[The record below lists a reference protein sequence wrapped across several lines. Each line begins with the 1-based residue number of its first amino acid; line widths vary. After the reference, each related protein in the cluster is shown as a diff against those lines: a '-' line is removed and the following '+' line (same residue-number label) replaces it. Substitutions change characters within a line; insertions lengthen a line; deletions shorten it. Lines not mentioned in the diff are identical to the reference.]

1 MRRARWLS
9 LILLSCLAL
18 APSPATAADPLS
30 GEPAGALILYD
41 SAPPYG
47 WAGELHAVHIA
58 NLLGH
63 FPLESTIEPVEGYS
77 AGEIED
83 YAVTFYIGDA
93 YDNPLPEA
101 FLSDVMATE
110 RVVCWFKYNLWQIA
124 WDEDYYWD
132 PAFTF
137 RYGFQFDGM
146 DATGFS
152 EIHYKGESLVKN
164 LWDPDMGTT
173 LILDPEQ
180 AEVKAVA
187 YRPDTYPGGE
197 ASSPYVV
204 HSGNLWYFA
213 DTPLTYVSEEDR
225 YLVLCDLLHDI
236 VGIDHVP
243 SRRALIRIEDV
254 DSTCDPADLTGIA
267 DYLYSQN
274 VPFQVAVIPVYANPL
289 GEENGGVAEEIRLSE
304 SPDVVSALQYM
315 VARGGQII
323 LHGYTHQYD
332 ATPNPYNGLTGDD
345 CEFFLSSWN
354 EEDGYT
360 ELIGPVPEDSV
371 AWVNDRID
379 RGLSELSAC
388 GLSPVA
394 WEVPHYVASAL
405 DYVEFGRR
413 FDLNS
418 GRILYFSS
426 STPDFL
432 GQFYPYPIEQDI
444 YGQRVMPENLG
455 NVEPLPFFDYPAR
468 LPADIVNAAEKNRVV
483 RDAWASSYF
492 HPYLH
497 LRHLKKVVEGIKN
510 LGYIYTSMPPLSAD
524 AGPDKTIVAEGSA
537 TLAGSASDGTP
548 PYSYSWSPT
557 TGLDDPTE
565 AQPTAS
571 PEYTTTYTLT
581 VTDDRGQTAGDL
593 VTVTVLPPV
602 VAEAGPDET
611 IAAGD
616 GVMLNGSASGGVP
629 PYTYSWSP
637 IAGLSDASASQPIA
651 SPASTTTYT
660 LTVIDDYGQTDTDT
674 VTVTVATAV
683 VAEAGSDGLI
693 VFGGSSVLEGSASG
707 GVPPYSYSWSP
718 GTGLNDSNIDQPTAS
733 PTGTTTYTLTVIDD
747 LGQTDSD
754 TVTVTVATAAVADA
768 GSDSIIASGG
778 STALEGSASGGAPPY
793 SYSWSPTAGLDE
805 PTESQPAASPTI
817 TTEYTLTVTDDLG
830 QTDTDSVTVTVA
842 SAVVAEAGSGGTI
855 ASGGSTVLHGSASGG
870 LPPYSYSWSPGAGLN
885 APNIAEPV
893 ASPTG
898 TTTYTLTVTDD
909 LGQSDTDTVMVTVA
923 PPAVAG
929 AGPDR
934 TIPSGGSSALQG
946 AASGG
951 LPPYSYSWSPA
962 TGLDDPA
969 KAQPTASPASTTIYT
984 LTVTDD
990 LGQTDTDTV
999 TVTVVPPVVAE
1010 AGPSKTIAAGG
1021 QTTLQGSVS
1030 GGLSPYTYSWS
1041 PSTGLND
1048 PNIAQPTASPTDTAT
1063 YMLTVTDDLDQTDTD
1078 TVTVTVATAVAAEA
1092 GSDTTIASG
1101 ESTTLQGSGSGG
1113 LPPYT
1118 YSWSPS
1124 TGLSSPSIAEPVASP
1139 TSTITYTL
1147 TVTDDLGQTDS
1158 DTVTVT
1164 VLPPIVAVAGAD
1176 KTVIPGD
1183 STTLDGSA
1191 SGGLPPCSYSWSP
1204 TTGLS
1209 DASATQPVAS
1219 PTSTTTYTLTVTD
1232 DHGQTDTDSVT
1243 VTVATGVVAEAG
1255 SDTTIASGGSAVL
1268 QGSASGGVAPYAY
1281 IWSPTTGLNNPNLA
1295 QPTASPTSATTYTL
1309 TVTDD
1314 LGQSDTDSITVT
1326 MLSEMFEDVT
1336 EGYWASAE
1344 IAACVNAG
1352 IVSGYDDGQY
1362 HGEWPVDRAQMA
1374 VYIARAQG
1382 WVWIGDDMTTAPE
1395 LFPDV
1400 PMGYWAGAA
1409 IEACVD
1415 HKISSGYVYPDPNN
1429 PGATI
1434 HLYEPAGIVTRD
1446 QMAVYMARSMVDP
1459 IGEEGLA
1466 DYVPAD
1472 PCNFP
1477 DVPDTGYGSDGTEPY
1492 WAYKHIEYC
1501 VEHGV
1506 VNGYDDGYYHPDWD
1520 VTRDQMAVYIARA
1533 FGFPMEEVELT
1544 ADSIVVRDN

>member
-1 MRRARWLS
+1 MVMRRAQWLS

-18 APSPATAADPLS
+18 VQFPATAASPVS
-30 GEPAGALILYD
+30 EEPAAALILYD

-47 WAGELHAVHIA
+47 WVGELHALHIA

-63 FPLESTIEPVEGYS
+63 FPLESTIEPVEDYS

-83 YAVTFYIGDA
+83 YAVTFYIGDV

-110 RVVCWFKYNLWQIA
+110 KVVCWFKYNLWQIA

-132 PAFTF
+132 PTFTF
-137 RYGFQFDGM
+137 RYGFQFGGM
-146 DATGFS
+146 DASGFS

-164 LWDPDMGTT
+164 PWDPDLGTT
-173 LILDPEQ
+173 EILDPEQ

-187 YRPDTYPGGE
+187 YRPDTHPEGG
-197 ASSPYVV
+197 ASTPYVV

-225 YLVLCDLLHDI
+225 YLVFCDLLHDI
-236 VGIDHVP
+236 VGIDHAP

-254 DSTCDPADLTGIA
+254 DPTCDPTDLTRIA
-267 DYLYSQN
+267 DYLYSQD
-274 VPFQVAVIPVYANPL
+274 VPFQVAVIPMYANPL
-289 GEENGGVAEEIRLSE
+289 GVENGGVPEEIRLSE
-304 SPDVVSALQYM
+304 SPEVVSALQYM

-332 ATPNPYNGLTGDD
+332 AAPNPYNGLTGDD

-354 EEDGYT
+354 EEDGHT

-394 WEVPHYVASAL
+394 WETPHYVASAL
-405 DYVEFGRR
+405 DSVEFGRR
-413 FDLNS
+413 FDLHS

-444 YGQRVMPENLG
+444 YGQRIMPENLG
-455 NVEPLPFFDYPAR
+455 NVEPLPFYDYPAR
-468 LPADIVNAAEKNRVV
+468 LPAEIVDAAKKNRVV

-497 LRHLKKVVEGIKN
+497 LRYLKKVVEGIKN
-510 LGYIYTSMPPLSAD
+510 LGYIYTSIPPLSAD
-524 AGPDKTIVAEGSA
+524 AGPDRTIVAEGSA
-537 TLAGSASDGTP
+537 TLEGSASDGTP

-571 PEYTTTYTLT
+571 PASTTTYTLT
-581 VTDDRGQTAGDL
+581 VTDDRGQTADDL
-593 VTVTVLPPV
+593 VTVTVLPLV
-602 VAEAGPDET
+602 AAEAGPDKT

-616 GVMLNGSASGGVP
+616 GVMLDGSASGGVP
-629 PYTYSWSP
+629 PYVYSWSP
-637 IAGLSDASASQPIA
+637 TTGLSDASASQPIA
-651 SPASTTTYT
+651 SPESTTTYT
-660 LTVIDDYGQTDTDT
+660 LTVTDDYGQTDTDTVMVMVATAVVAQAGSDGLIAFGGSAVLEGSASGGLGPYSYSWSPGTGLNDPNIAQPTASPTGTTTYTLTVTDDLGQTDTDT

-683 VAEAGSDGLI
+683 VADAGSDSI
-693 VFGGSSVLEGSASG
+693 IASGGSTDLEGAASG

-718 GTGLNDSNIDQPTAS
+718 TTSLDDPTEAQPIAS
-733 PTGTTTYTLTVIDD
+733 PTSTTTY
-747 LGQTDSD
+747 
-754 TVTVTVATAAVADA
+754 A
-768 GSDSIIASGG
+768 
-778 STALEGSASGGAPPY
+778 
-793 SYSWSPTAGLDE
+793 
-805 PTESQPAASPTI
+805 
-817 TTEYTLTVTDDLG
+817 LTVTDDLG

-842 SAVVAEAGSGGTI
+842 SAVVAEAGSGSTI
-855 ASGGSTVLHGSASGG
+855 ASGRSTVLHGSASGG
-870 LPPYSYSWSPGAGLN
+870 LPPYSYSWSPSTGLN
-885 APNIAEPV
+885 DPNIDQPV

-909 LGQSDTDTVMVTVA
+909 LGQTDTDTAIVTVV
-923 PPAVAG
+923 PPVVAE
-929 AGPDR
+929 AGPDK
-934 TIPSGGSSALQG
+934 TIPSGGSSMLQG
-946 AASGG
+946 SASGG
-951 LPPYSYSWSPA
+951 LPPYSYSWSPT

-969 KAQPTASPASTTIYT
+969 KAQPTASPSSTTIYT
-984 LTVTDD
+984 LAVTDD

-999 TVTVVPPVVAE
+999 IVTVVPPVVAE

-1021 QTTLQGSVS
+1021 QATLQGSV
-1030 GGLSPYTYSWS
+1030 
-1041 PSTGLND
+1041 
-1048 PNIAQPTASPTDTAT
+1048 
-1063 YMLTVTDDLDQTDTD
+1063 
-1078 TVTVTVATAVAAEA
+1078 
-1092 GSDTTIASG
+1092 
-1101 ESTTLQGSGSGG
+1101 SGG

-1124 TGLSSPSIAEPVASP
+1124 AGLSDPNIAQPTGSPTDTTTYTLIVTDDLGQTDADTVTVTVASEVVAAAGPDGTISSGESTTLKGAASGGLPPYSYSWSPSTGLSSPSSAQPVASP
-1139 TSTITYTL
+1139 TSTTTYTI

-1164 VLPPIVAVAGAD
+1164 VLPRVIAQAGPD
-1176 KTVIPGD
+1176 KTITPGD
-1183 STTLDGSA
+1183 SMTLEGAA
-1191 SGGLPPCSYSWSP
+1191 SGGVPPYSYSWSP
-1204 TTGLS
+1204 TAGLS
-1209 DASATQPVAS
+1209 DASAPQPVAS
-1219 PTSTTTYTLTVTD
+1219 PTSTTTYTLSVTD
-1232 DHGQTDTDSVT
+1232 DYGQTDTDAVT
-1243 VTVATGVVAEAG
+1243 VTIATAVMAEAG
-1255 SDTTIASGGSAVL
+1255 SNTTIASGGSAIL

-1281 IWSPTTGLNNPNLA
+1281 SWSPTTGLSNPNLA
-1295 QPTASPTSATTYTL
+1295 QPTVSPASATTYTL

-1314 LGQSDTDSITVT
+1314 LGQSDADSVTVT
-1326 MLSEMFEDVT
+1326 ILSEMFEDVP

-1382 WVWIGDDMTTAPE
+1382 WVRIGDDMTTAPE

-1400 PMGYWAGAA
+1400 PIGYWAGAA
-1409 IEACVD
+1409 IQACVD
-1415 HKISSGYVYPDPNN
+1415 HTVSSGYVYPDPNN

-1434 HLYEPAGIVTRD
+1434 RLYQPAGIVTRD
-1446 QMAVYMARSMVDP
+1446 QMAVYMARSMADP
-1459 IGEEGLA
+1459 LGEDGLA

-1472 PCNFP
+1472 PRNFP
-1477 DVPDTGYGSDGTEPY
+1477 DVPDIGYGPDGTEPF
-1492 WAYKHIEYC
+1492 WAYRHIEYC

-1520 VTRDQMAVYIARA
+1520 VTRDQMAAYIARA
-1533 FGFPMEEVELT
+1533 FELGM
-1544 ADSIVVRDN
+1544 

>member
-1 MRRARWLS
+1 MVMRRAQWLS

-18 APSPATAADPLS
+18 VQFPAMAANPVP

-47 WAGELHAVHIA
+47 WIGELHALHIA

-63 FPLESTIEPVEGYS
+63 FPLEWTTEPVEGYS

-83 YAVTFYIGDA
+83 YAVTFYIGDV

-110 RVVCWFKYNLWQIA
+110 QVVCWFKYNLWQIA
-124 WDEDYYWD
+124 WDWDEGYYWD
-132 PAFTF
+132 PAFTS
-137 RYGFQFDGM
+137 RYGFQFAGM
-146 DATGFS
+146 DASGFS

-164 LWDPDMGTT
+164 LWDPDVGTT
-173 LILDPEQ
+173 EILDPEQ

-187 YRPDTYPGGE
+187 YRPDTHPEGE
-197 ASSPYVV
+197 ASTPYVV

-225 YLVLCDLLHDI
+225 YLVLCDLIHDI
-236 VGIDHVP
+236 VGIDHAP

-254 DSTCDPADLTGIA
+254 DPTCDPADLTGIA
-267 DYLYSQN
+267 DYLHSQD
-274 VPFQVAVIPVYANPL
+274 VPFQVSVIPVYADPL
-289 GEENGGVAEEIRLSE
+289 GVENGGAPEEIRLSE
-304 SPDVVSALQYM
+304 SPEVVEALQYM

-345 CEFFLSSWN
+345 CEFFLAAWN

-405 DYVEFGRR
+405 DYVEFGHR

-418 GRILYFSS
+418 GRILYFSE
-426 STPDFL
+426 STPNFL

-444 YGQRVMPENLG
+444 YGQRIMPENLG
-455 NVEPLPFFDYPAR
+455 NVEPLPFYDYPAR
-468 LPADIVNAAEKNRVV
+468 LPADIINAAEKNRVV

-537 TLAGSASDGTP
+537 TLEGSASDGTP

-571 PEYTTTYTLT
+571 PASTTTYTLT
-581 VTDDRGQTAGDL
+581 VTDDRGQTAADL
-593 VTVTVLPPV
+593 VTVTVLPPL
-602 VAEAGPDET
+602 VAQAGPDKT

-616 GVMLNGSASGGVP
+616 GVLLEGSASGGVP
-629 PYTYSWSP
+629 PYVYSWSP
-637 IAGLSDASASQPIA
+637 TVGLSDASAAQPIA

-660 LTVIDDYGQTDTDT
+660 LTVTDDYGQTDTDT

-683 VAEAGSDGLI
+683 VAEAGSDRLI
-693 VFGGSSVLEGSASG
+693 ASGGSSVLEGTASG
-707 GVPPYSYSWSP
+707 GLPPYSYSWSP
-718 GTGLNDSNIDQPTAS
+718 GTGLNHPNIAQPTAS
-733 PTGTTTYTLTVIDD
+733 PTGTTT
-747 LGQTDSD
+747 
-754 TVTVTVATAAVADA
+754 
-768 GSDSIIASGG
+768 
-778 STALEGSASGGAPPY
+778 
-793 SYSWSPTAGLDE
+793 
-805 PTESQPAASPTI
+805 
-817 TTEYTLTVTDDLG
+817 YTLTVTDDLG

-842 SAVVAEAGSGGTI
+842 TAVAADAGSDETIASGGSTALGGSASGGVPPYSYSWSPAAGLDEPTEAQPTASPTSTTTYTLTVTDDLGQTDADSVTVTVASAVVAEAGSGSTI

-870 LPPYSYSWSPGAGLN
+870 LGPYSYSWSPSTGLN
-885 APNIAEPV
+885 APNIAAPL

-909 LGQSDTDTVMVTVA
+909 LGQTDTDAVMVTVV
-923 PPAVAG
+923 PPVVAE
-929 AGPDR
+929 AGPDKS
-934 TIPSGGSSALQG
+934 IPAGGSSVLQG
-946 AASGG
+946 MASSG
-951 LPPYSYSWSPA
+951 LPPYTYSWSPS
-962 TGLDDPA
+962 TGLNDSNI
-969 KAQPTASPASTTIYT
+969 AQPTASPTDTIAYT

-999 TVTVVPPVVAE
+999 TVTVASGVVAE

-1021 QTTLQGSVS
+1021 QAALQGSVS
-1030 GGLSPYTYSWS
+1030 GGLPPYTYSWS

-1048 PNIAQPTASPTDTAT
+1048 PNIAEPTASPTDTIAYT
-1063 YMLTVTDDLDQTDTD
+1063 LTVTDDLGQTDTD
-1078 TVTVTVATAVAAEA
+1078 TVTVTVASGVVAEA

-1101 ESTTLQGSGSGG
+1101 ESTALQGWGSGG
-1113 LPPYT
+1113 LPPYS
-1118 YSWSPS
+1118 YAWSPS
-1124 TGLSSPSIAEPVASP
+1124 TGLNNPSIAQPTASP
-1139 TSTITYTL
+1139 TSTIAYTL
-1147 TVTDDLGQTDS
+1147 TVSDDLGQTDS

-1164 VLPPIVAVAGAD
+1164 VLPRVMAQAGPD
-1176 KTVIPGD
+1176 KSIAPGA
-1183 STTLDGSA
+1183 STTLEGSA
-1191 SGGLPPCSYSWSP
+1191 SGGVPPYSYFWSP
-1204 TTGLS
+1204 TAGLS
-1209 DASATQPVAS
+1209 DASAPQPSAS

-1232 DHGQTDTDSVT
+1232 DYGQTDTDVVT
-1243 VTVATGVVAEAG
+1243 VTITTAVAAEAG
-1255 SDTTIASGGSAVL
+1255 SETTIASGGSTIL
-1268 QGSASGGVAPYAY
+1268 HGSASGGVPPYTY
-1281 IWSPTTGLNNPNLA
+1281 SWSPTTGLSNPNIA
-1295 QPTASPTSATTYTL
+1295 QPAASPTSTTTYTL

-1314 LGQSDTDSITVT
+1314 LGQSDTDSVTVT
-1326 MLSEMFEDVT
+1326 MLSEMFSDVPEDH
-1336 EGYWASAE
+1336 WAAAQ

-1382 WVWIGDDMTTAPE
+1382 WVRIGDDMTTASE

-1409 IEACVD
+1409 IQACVD
-1415 HKISSGYVYPDPNN
+1415 HKVSSGYVYPDPNN

-1434 HLYEPAGIVTRD
+1434 RLYEPAGIVSRD
-1446 QMAVYMARSMVDP
+1446 QMAVYMARSMADP
-1459 IGEEGLA
+1459 VGEEGLA
-1466 DYVPAD
+1466 GYTPAD
-1472 PCNFP
+1472 PRNFP
-1477 DVPDTGYGSDGTEPY
+1477 DVTSDF
-1492 WAYKHIEYC
+1492 WAYRHIEYC

-1506 VNGYDDGYYHPDWD
+1506 VNGYGDGYYHPDWD
-1520 VTRDQMAVYIARA
+1520 VTRDQMAAYIARA
-1533 FGFPMEEVELT
+1533 FGLPT
-1544 ADSIVVRDN
+1544 